1 MVQGYYFCN
10 ANTLVIK
17 HFQML
22 TEDEKQFV
30 AYWEAHR
37 DNEKKLL
44 RQLLIGIPVGLIFAV
59 PILIMLFSGK
69 IWYKRADAVAN
80 TQLNPVVL
88 IIAVIVITAFVA
100 VFYKRH
106 QWEMREQH
114 YKELKA
120 KEKKQ

>member
-1 MVQGYYFCN
+1 
-10 ANTLVIK
+10 
-17 HFQML
+17 ML
-22 TEDEKQFV
+22 SEHEKRFV
-30 AYWEAHR
+30 AYWEANR
-37 DNEKKLL
+37 DKEKKLL
-44 RQLLIGIPVGLIFAV
+44 RQLLIGIPIGLIFAV

-80 TQLNPVVL
+80 TQLNPLVL

-106 QWEMREQH
+106 QWEMREQQ
-114 YKELKA
+114 YKELKE